1 MPKMRISVVGTGHV
15 GLTTAACL
23 AHLGHEVLG
32 VDDDAEK
39 ISLIERGEVPFH
51 EPGLTELVRGGLDTG
66 RLRVSTETHRAAGHG
81 DVVFISVNTP
91 TRPTGEANLTAVE
104 QVASMIA
111 RTLEGYTVVAEK
123 STVPVETGV
132 WIERTISRTAGRDAQ
147 FDVASNPEF
156 LREGKAVADTLE
168 PERIVVGSSS
178 PKAVELLKEVYRPI
192 LDRTHCPFV
201 VTDLATAE
209 LIKHA
214 SNAFL
219 AAKISFVNQ
228 LADVCERTGADVETV
243 ARAMGLDPRIGS
255 AFLHAGIGYG
265 GACLPKDVQA
275 FKYKAREV
283 GIEFD
288 LLEAVDRVNR
298 NRIPV
303 FLDKIRSVVWNLER
317 KKVTLWGLAFKPDT
331 DDLRNAPSLEV
342 ARQLLEAGASVAVH
356 DPVAMPQA
364 KELLPADVAFEDN
377 PYEAAENADCLVICT
392 EWQEYATAD
401 LDRLRAVMA
410 HPVVVDGR
418 NVYHPERMAE
428 AGFVYASAGRPTVWG
443 VAPD

>member
-1 MPKMRISVVGTGHV
+1 VPKVRISVVGTGHV

-39 ISLIERGEVPFH
+39 ISLIERGEIPFH
-51 EPGLTELVRGGLDTG
+51 EPGLTELVREGLDTG
-66 RLRVSTETHRAAGHG
+66 RLRVSTETHRAAVHG

-104 QVASMIA
+104 QVARMIA

-156 LREGKAVADTLE
+156 LREGKAVRDTLE

-178 PKAVELLKEVYRPI
+178 PKAVELLREVYRPI
-192 LDRTHCPFV
+192 LDRTRCPFV

-228 LADVCERTGADVETV
+228 LADVCERTGADVETI
-243 ARAMGLDPRIGS
+243 ARAMGLDSRIGT

-298 NRIPV
+298 GRIPV
-303 FLDKIRSVVWNLER
+303 FLDKIRSVVWNLEG
-317 KKVTLWGLAFKPDT
+317 KKIALWGLAFKPDT
-331 DDLRNAPSLEV
+331 DDLRNAPALEV
-342 ARQLLEAGASVAVH
+342 ANRLLDAGAKVSVAK
-356 DPVAMPQA
+356 A
-364 KELLPADVAFEDN
+364 LLPGVTFEEN
-377 PYEAAENADCLVICT
+377 PYEAAQDADCLVICT
-392 EWQEYATAD
+392 EWEEYATAD
-401 LDRLRAVMA
+401 MERLRAAMA

-418 NVYHPERMAE
+418 NVFHPDRMAE

>member
-1 MPKMRISVVGTGHV
+1 MRISVVGTGHV

-39 ISLIERGEVPFH
+39 IGLIARGEVPFH
-51 EPGLTELVRGGLDTG
+51 EPGLAELVREGLDTG
-66 RLRVSTETHRAAGHG
+66 RLRVSAETHEAARYGE
-81 DVVFISVNTP
+81 VVFISVNTP
-91 TRPTGEANLTAVE
+91 TRPSGEANLVQVE
-104 QVASMIA
+104 QVARMIA
-111 RTLEGYTVVAEK
+111 RTIDGYTVVAEK

-132 WIERTISRTAGRDAQ
+132 WIERTISRSAKPGVE

-156 LREGKAVADTLE
+156 LREGKAVRDTLE

-178 PKAVELLKEVYRPI
+178 ARAVERLREVYRPI

-219 AAKISFVNQ
+219 ATKISFINQ
-228 LADVCERTGADVETV
+228 LADLCERTGADVETV
-243 ARAMGLDPRIGS
+243 SAAMGLDSRIGR
-255 AFLHAGIGYG
+255 AFLRAGIGYG

-275 FKYKAREV
+275 FRYKAQELGV
-283 GIEFD
+283 DFE
-288 LLEAVDRVNR
+288 LLDAVHDVNQGRIDR
-298 NRIPV
+298 
-303 FLDKIRSVVWNLER
+303 FLERIRSVVWNLED
-317 KKVTLWGLAFKPDT
+317 KKVAVWGLAFKPDT
-331 DDLRNAPSLEV
+331 DDLRNAPAIEIVRRLQEHG
-342 ARQLLEAGASVAVH
+342 ARVSVH
-356 DPVAMPQA
+356 DPVAMPLA
-364 KELLPADVAFEDN
+364 KPLIPDAEFEND
-377 PYEAAENADCLVICT
+377 PYDAAREADCLVICT
-392 EWQEYATAD
+392 EWEEYVTAN
-401 LDRLRAVMA
+401 LERLRAAMT

-418 NVYHPERMAE
+418 NVFHTEDMAK

-443 VAPD
+443 NKSQ